1 MQPKTDN
8 SNPKYR
14 YTYYGINPACVFNS
28 LPYYR
33 LPAAPLF
40 GIECYFNAAV
50 VHLAWSV

>member
-1 MQPKTDN
+1 MKPKTDN

-28 LPYYR
+28 LLDCR

-50 VHLAWSV
+50 AQLA